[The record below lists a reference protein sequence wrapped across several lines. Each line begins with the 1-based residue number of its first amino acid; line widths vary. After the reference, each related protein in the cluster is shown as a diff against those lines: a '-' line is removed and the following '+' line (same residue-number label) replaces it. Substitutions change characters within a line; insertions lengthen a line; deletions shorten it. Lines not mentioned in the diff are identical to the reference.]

1 MKGGIQRNL
10 TGVLLKDLEIALK
23 HETTEDKH
31 EKIQTTAYDKRVAVY
46 KRINARLRA
55 AGFSTCEKV
64 KIGET
69 LFEVG
74 AKGSCGRRETVN
86 EL

>member
-10 TGVLLKDLEIALK
+10 KGVLLKDLEIAL
-23 HETTEDKH
+23 KH